1 MNQLAGFILVLYGMI
16 GTYRATELLHRNRLP
31 AGACGTLA
39 VLGIMIALGGI
50 GLALG
55 TPAALVI
62 IPLLLARRGL
72 LVYNQRLLHRRIRG
86 RDIWPAA
93 WPEAALTLLL
103 IVVSV

>member
-31 AGACGTLA
+31 VAACGALA
-39 VLGIMIALGGI
+39 LLGIMIALGGI

-55 TPAALVI
+55 TPAAL
-62 IPLLLARRGL
+62 LLIVLLVARRGL
-72 LVYNQRLLHRRIRG
+72 LVYIQRKLHGRIRG

-103 IVVSV
+103 IVGSA